1 MSMKRIGLL
10 LVGLLMLP
18 TLCQAGNSDC
28 LDSLKTQADKA
39 FAAEQYEQAAKL
51 YHQIADSVASVNVYC
66 NLGCTYYRM
75 DDMAQSV
82 LWFERALKLN
92 PADDDIEANLQ
103 LAREKTIDRITAKHD
118 FVVLDIFHRLTS
130 LLSLSQW
137 TWTCITLF
145 VLSLLMLIL
154 FLVADRISLRKCGFF
169 ASIFFLLLCILGNV
183 CALYQ
188 QHEMSQHNAG
198 IVMSSVVT
206 VKSTPSEGGNDLF
219 LLHEGTRVEIRD
231 NSLKDWAEIE
241 IADGKVGWIQKK
253 HFVII

>member
-1 MSMKRIGLL
+1 
-10 LVGLLMLP
+10 MLP

-51 YHQIADSVASVNVYC
+51 YHQIADSVASVSVYY

-130 LLSLSQW
+130 LLSLNQW

-145 VLSLLMLIL
+145 VLSLLI
-154 FLVADRISLRKCGFF
+154 
-169 ASIFFLLLCILGNV
+169 
-183 CALYQ
+183 
-188 QHEMSQHNAG
+188 
-198 IVMSSVVT
+198 
-206 VKSTPSEGGNDLF
+206 
-219 LLHEGTRVEIRD
+219 
-231 NSLKDWAEIE
+231 
-241 IADGKVGWIQKK
+241 
-253 HFVII
+253 